1 MGGYFLMLGNI
12 ELYQWIILVVCAV
25 LIGINKTGIP
35 GLGPLPV
42 VLLAL
47 SFPTAKSTGIQLIML
62 CMADLMAIAY
72 YRKKANWNIILKLI
86 PFALCGIAL
95 GSFVMRRFSDG
106 DLKIAIAVIILVMV
120 GLNFVRRKFL
130 KPDTIPS
137 HWIFSLLIGLAAGFS
152 TQVANAAG
160 PVMAIYLLSM
170 QLPKEEYLGTGA
182 WYFMILNHLKLP
194 VFIWEGRI
202 VLESLFI
209 DLCMI
214 PFIVGG
220 AFLGVLIAKKMSQEH
235 FEFVVQLLIVISAIK
250 LLF

>member
-1 MGGYFLMLGNI
+1 MFSDIVLW
-12 ELYQWIILVVCAV
+12 QWLIMVVCAI

-35 GLGPLPV
+35 GIGPLPV

-47 SFPTAKSTGIQLIML
+47 SFPAAKSTGIQLIML
-62 CMADLMAIAY
+62 CMADLMAVTY

-95 GSFVMRRFSDG
+95 GSFVMRFFDDSSLR
-106 DLKIAIAVIILVMV
+106 IAIGIIILAMA
-120 GLNFVRRKFL
+120 GLNVVRRKFL
-130 KPDTIPS
+130 KPDMIPS

-182 WYFMILNHLKLP
+182 WYFMILNFLKLP

-202 VLESLFI
+202 VLESLYI
-209 DLCMI
+209 DLCMLPAI
-214 PFIVGG
+214 ILG
-220 AFLGVLIAKKMSQEH
+220 AFLGVVIAKKISQQS
-235 FEFVVQLLIVISAIK
+235 FELIVQILIVISAIK

>member
-1 MGGYFLMLGNI
+1 MFSDI
-12 ELYQWIILVVCAV
+12 ALYQWGILFVCAV
-25 LIGINKTGIP
+25 LIGINKTCIP
-35 GLGPLPV
+35 GIGPLPV

-47 SFPTAKSTGIQLIML
+47 SFPAAKSTGIQLIML
-62 CMADLMAIAY
+62 CMADLMAVSY

-95 GSFVMRRFSDG
+95 GSFVMRFFDDNGLR
-106 DLKIAIAVIILVMV
+106 LAIGIIILSMV

-130 KPDTIPS
+130 KADMIPS

-182 WYFMILNHLKLP
+182 WYFMILNFLKLP

-202 VLESLFI
+202 VLESLYI
-209 DLCMI
+209 DLCML
-214 PFIVGG
+214 PAIVLG
-220 AFLGVLIAKKMSQEH
+220 AFLGIVIAKKISQQA
-235 FEFVVQLLIVISAIK
+235 FELVVQILIVISALK

>member
-1 MGGYFLMLGNI
+1 MFNDIMLW
-12 ELYQWIILVVCAV
+12 QWGVLFVCAV

-35 GLGPLPV
+35 GIGPLPV

-47 SFPTAKSTGIQLIML
+47 TFPAAKSTGIQLIML
-62 CMADLMAIAY
+62 CMADLMAVSY

-95 GSFVMRRFSDG
+95 GSFVMRFLDDNSLRP
-106 DLKIAIAVIILVMV
+106 AIGIIIISMV
-120 GLNFVRRKFL
+120 GLNFIRRKFL
-130 KPDTIPS
+130 KPDMIPS
-137 HWIFSLLIGLAAGFS
+137 HWGFSLLIGLAAGFS

-182 WYFMILNHLKLP
+182 WYFMILNFLKLP

-202 VLESLFI
+202 VMESLYI
-209 DLCMI
+209 DLCML
-214 PFIVGG
+214 PAIVLG
-220 AFLGVLIAKKMSQEH
+220 AFLGVLIAKKISQQS
-235 FEFVVQLLIVISAIK
+235 FELIVQILTVLSALK

>member
-1 MGGYFLMLGNI
+1 MFANI
-12 ELYQWIILVVCAV
+12 ELYQWSILIICAV

-72 YRKKANWNIILKLI
+72 YRKKANWNIILKLL
-86 PFALCGIAL
+86 PFALTGIAL
-95 GSFVMRRFSDG
+95 GSLVMRHFNDA
-106 DLKIAIAVIILVMV
+106 DLRIAIAIIILAMTV
-120 GLNFVRRKFL
+120 LNFIRKKYL
-130 KPDTIPS
+130 KPGTIPS
-137 HWIFSLLIGLAAGFS
+137 HWIFSMLIGLAAGFS

-160 PVMAIYLLSM
+160 PIMAIYLLSM

-182 WYFMILNHLKLP
+182 WYFMMLNHLKLP

-214 PFIVGG
+214 PFIVAG
-220 AFLGVLIAKKMSQEH
+220 AVLGVFIAKKMSQEH
-235 FEFVVQLLIVISAIK
+235 FELAVQILIVISAIK

>member
-1 MGGYFLMLGNI
+1 MFGNI
-12 ELYQWIILVVCAV
+12 ELWQWAILSVCAV

-72 YRKKANWNIILKLI
+72 YRQKTNWGIILKLL
-86 PFALCGIAL
+86 PFALLGIAI
-95 GSFVMRRFSDG
+95 GSLVMRCFNDSSLR
-106 DLKIAIAVIILVMV
+106 IAIGIIILAMV
-120 GLNFVRRKFL
+120 GLNFIRHKFL
-130 KPDTIPS
+130 KPDMIPS

-160 PVMAIYLLSM
+160 PVMALYLLSM

-202 VLESLFI
+202 ILESLYI
-209 DLCMI
+209 DLCML
-214 PFIVGG
+214 PFIAAG
-220 AFLGVLIAKKMSQEH
+220 AFLGILIAKKLSQRH
-235 FEFVVQLLIVISAIK
+235 FELIVQILIIISALK

>member
-1 MGGYFLMLGNI
+1 MLSGI
-12 ELYQWIILVVCAV
+12 ELWQWGVLCLCAV

-62 CMADLMAIAY
+62 CMADLMAVSY
-72 YRKKANWNIILKLI
+72 YRRKANWKLILKLL

-95 GSFVMRRFSDG
+95 GSFVMRFFD
-106 DLKIAIAVIILVMV
+106 DDALKTAIAVIILAMA
-120 GLNFVRRKFL
+120 GLNFARKKFL
-130 KPDTIPS
+130 KADMIPS
-137 HWIFSLLIGLAAGFS
+137 HWCFSMLFGLAAGFS

-160 PVMAIYLLSM
+160 PVMAIYLLAM
-170 QLPKEEYLGTGA
+170 QLPTDEYLGTSA
-182 WYFMILNHLKLP
+182 WYFMTLNFLKLP

-202 VLESLFI
+202 VTESLFI
-209 DLCMI
+209 DLCMLPMI
-214 PFIVGG
+214 MLG
-220 AFLGVLIAKKMSQEH
+220 AFTGIIIAKKISRNA
-235 FEFVVQLLIVISAIK
+235 FELIVQILIIISSAK

>member
-1 MGGYFLMLGNI
+1 MFNDIVLW
-12 ELYQWIILVVCAV
+12 QWAVMIICAV

-35 GLGPLPV
+35 GIGPLPV

-47 SFPTAKSTGIQLIML
+47 SFPAAKSTGIQLIML
-62 CMADLMAIAY
+62 CMADLMAVSY
-72 YRKKANWNIILKLI
+72 YRKKANWNIIIKLI

-95 GSFVMRRFSDG
+95 GSCVMRFFDDSSLR
-106 DLKIAIAVIILVMV
+106 IAIGIIILAMAA
-120 GLNFVRRKFL
+120 LNVIRRKFL
-130 KPDTIPS
+130 KPDMIPS
-137 HWIFSLLIGLAAGFS
+137 HWIFSLIIGLAAGFS

-182 WYFMILNHLKLP
+182 WYFMILNFLKLP

-202 VLESLFI
+202 VLESLYI
-209 DLCMI
+209 DLCMLPAI
-214 PFIVGG
+214 ILG
-220 AFLGVLIAKKMSQEH
+220 ACLGIFIAKKISQQS
-235 FEFVVQLLIVISAIK
+235 FELIVQILIVISAVK

>member
-1 MGGYFLMLGNI
+1 MLSSI
-12 ELYQWIILVVCAV
+12 ELWQWCILVVCAI

-62 CMADLMAIAY
+62 CMADLMAITY
-72 YRKKANWNIILKLI
+72 YRKKANWNIILKLL
-86 PFALCGIAL
+86 PFALTGIAV
-95 GSFVMRRFSDG
+95 GSLVMRRFSDK
-106 DLKIAIAVIILVMV
+106 DLRLAIGIIILFMV
-120 GLNFVRRKFL
+120 GLNFVRKKFL

-137 HWIFSLLIGLAAGFS
+137 HWVFSLLIGLAAGFS

-202 VLESLFI
+202 VLESLLI
-209 DLCMI
+209 DLCML
-214 PFIVGG
+214 PFIVIG
-220 AFLGVLIAKKMSQEH
+220 AVLGIVIAKIMSQEH
-235 FEFVVQLLIVISAIK
+235 FELAVQILIVVSAIK